1 MPKINQNKDKIRRF
15 ISSNRALISNYISLI
30 VLQGANYI
38 LPLIIL
44 PFLVRVL
51 GTDKFGLVMF
61 AQSLCIF
68 LTVLVDFGFNLS
80 GTREISLAR
89 EDKSK
94 MSEIFLAIM
103 FIKTVLIILAFLL
116 LFIVVMVFDRFTKD
130 YEVYLLSFGLVIG
143 QAIFPVWFFQGIEKM
158 KFVTIVNVLAKII
171 FTVLVV
177 LFVNSESEYI
187 EVPIYNSLGFISSGI
202 LGLIIS
208 LKYIAYK
215 PPSLKLIRQLFKE
228 TSSLFVSNFATM
240 LYTSSNVIILGL
252 FTNNTVVG
260 VYSSMEKLILA
271 VKNFYTPIY
280 QALFPWL
287 SQKQEEEKIRVVKK
301 IRPYIIAMGILIT
314 MVILIFSDQ
323 ILDLIY
329 DNSSIS
335 EYSNV
340 FRILSFIA
348 IFSGLNM
355 LYNALYFPAVKKYK
369 LRMKILVSGG
379 ILNIIISFLLVN
391 LFKIYGTASSVFITE
406 LYLLILGTYYFKR
419 SLRN

>member
-158 KFVTIVNVLAKII
+158 KFV
-171 FTVLVV
+171 
-177 LFVNSESEYI
+177 
-187 EVPIYNSLGFISSGI
+187 
-202 LGLIIS
+202 
-208 LKYIAYK
+208 
-215 PPSLKLIRQLFKE
+215 
-228 TSSLFVSNFATM
+228 
-240 LYTSSNVIILGL
+240 
-252 FTNNTVVG
+252 
-260 VYSSMEKLILA
+260 
-271 VKNFYTPIY
+271 
-280 QALFPWL
+280 
-287 SQKQEEEKIRVVKK
+287 
-301 IRPYIIAMGILIT
+301 
-314 MVILIFSDQ
+314 
-323 ILDLIY
+323 
-329 DNSSIS
+329 
-335 EYSNV
+335 
-340 FRILSFIA
+340 
-348 IFSGLNM
+348 
-355 LYNALYFPAVKKYK
+355 
-369 LRMKILVSGG
+369 
-379 ILNIIISFLLVN
+379 
-391 LFKIYGTASSVFITE
+391 
-406 LYLLILGTYYFKR
+406 
-419 SLRN
+419 